1 LPVDINSANRIITVN
16 AGSSSIK
23 LALFEVDDTP
33 KRSFEAVIENIGQP
47 TARFT
52 VKGEAADDV
61 SKPIVAPDHV
71 AAAGTLADWLKQ
83 QISGYVITAIGHRIV
98 HGGPKYYEPC
108 VIDDTVMADLGEL
121 TLFDPEHLLIE
132 LQLIGAFQELY
143 PNVKQVACFD
153 TAFHHELP
161 DVARLLPIPR
171 HYEAK
176 GIRRYGFHGLSYAFV
191 SEEIKRL
198 EGAEA
203 ANGRLVLAHLGNGV
217 SLVAVHHGKSIDTT
231 MGLTPASGVPMSTRS
246 GDLDPGLAL
255 YLANSEGM
263 DAGHYNDLVNFRSG
277 LLGISETT
285 SDMEELLKHEAEDN
299 RAKEAIDLFC
309 YQVKKSIGGL
319 TAAMG
324 GLDTLVFTGGMG
336 ENAPKVRARIC
347 EGLEFLGIELEE
359 SRNATNANII
369 SADTGRVKVRVI
381 RTDESSTIARDT
393 WQLINKQE
401 NGHENKQ

>member
-1 LPVDINSANRIITVN
+1 
-16 AGSSSIK
+16 
-23 LALFEVDDTP
+23 
-33 KRSFEAVIENIGQP
+33 
-47 TARFT
+47 
-52 VKGEAADDV
+52 
-61 SKPIVAPDHV
+61 
-71 AAAGTLADWLKQ
+71 
-83 QISGYVITAIGHRIV
+83 
-98 HGGPKYYEPC
+98 
-108 VIDDTVMADLGEL
+108 LGEL

-153 TAFHHELP
+153 TAFHHDLP

-191 SEEIKRL
+191 LEEIQRL
-198 EGAEA
+198 DGADA

-217 SLVAVHHGKSIDTT
+217 SLTAVHHGKSIDTT
-231 MGLTPASGVPMSTRS
+231 MGLTPAGGVPMSTRS

-255 YLANSEGM
+255 YLANIEGM

-285 SDMEELLKHEAEDN
+285 SDMEELLKHEADDE
-299 RAKEAIDLFC
+299 RAKVAIDLFC

-319 TAAMG
+319 AAASG

-336 ENAPKVRARIC
+336 ENAPKVRARVC
-347 EGLEFLGIELEE
+347 EGLEFLGIEVEA
-359 SRNATNANII
+359 SRNTGNADII
-369 SADTGRVKVRVI
+369 STDSGRVKVRVI
-381 RTDESSTIARDT
+381 HTDESSTIAKDT
-393 WQLINKQE
+393 WQLINKLE
-401 NGHENKQ
+401 NGA